1 VRRSNAPR
9 LIAALFPLL
18 LSGCLVPQSKY
29 DDAMA
34 KLRAEQQE
42 HLRAEGELA
51 RVQAMV
57 ARIDEILK
65 KKEESLAA
73 REGELAQ
80 TKLEVDKTA
89 SEREEAA
96 NLVEQ
101 LRGELGR
108 VGDHLRDYSN
118 KKKELEVALT
128 DAEARSKKLE
138 RQEATVRDKVLVMR
152 DLSYGLA
159 EYVVEDKAVVI
170 AVGAKPAVRLDA
182 KGLFGKK
189 GEVLPEA
196 KTMLERIA
204 RAAGPRSAMRVQVVD
219 RSEAEPKAE
228 DRTARLA
235 NLTSALSSKGG
246 LPRDRIDIVAP
257 TPPAEGGTVYPT
269 PVAPGAAPPA
279 PPVAEA
285 PKPEPPKTAA
295 PAKPKALRWQDGPGS
310 IELTFDVP
318 IPA

>member
-1 VRRSNAPR
+1 MRRSNALLPFFGV
-9 LIAALFPLL
+9 LLPLA

-34 KLRAEQQE
+34 KLHAEQE
-42 HLRAEGELA
+42 SHLRAQGELA
-51 RVQAMV
+51 RVQGTV
-57 ARIDEILK
+57 DRIDAILK

-89 SEREEAA
+89 SEKEEAA
-96 NLVEQ
+96 TLVEQ

-128 DAEARSKKLE
+128 DAEARTKRLE
-138 RQEATVRDKVLVMR
+138 LQEATVRDKVLVMR

-159 EYVVEDKAVVI
+159 EYVVGDKAVVT
-170 AVGAKPAVRLDA
+170 AVGAKPAVRLEA
-182 KGLFGKK
+182 KSLFGKK
-189 GEVLPEA
+189 GEVLQDT

-204 RAAGPRSAMRVQVVD
+204 RAAGPRAAMRVQIVD
-219 RSEAEPKAE
+219 RSEGEKPE
-228 DRTARLA
+228 ERTARLA
-235 NLTSALSSKGG
+235 NLTAALSSKV
-246 LPRDRIDIVAP
+246 LPRDRIDVGDVAP
-257 TPPAEGGTVYPT
+257 APATGTVYPT
-269 PVAPGAAPPA
+269 PVAPGASPPPAEAAKPA
-279 PPVAEA
+279 PPKPA
-285 PKPEPPKTAA
+285 PESKSKPA
-295 PAKPKALRWQDGPGS
+295 RWQDGPGS

-318 IPA
+318 VPA